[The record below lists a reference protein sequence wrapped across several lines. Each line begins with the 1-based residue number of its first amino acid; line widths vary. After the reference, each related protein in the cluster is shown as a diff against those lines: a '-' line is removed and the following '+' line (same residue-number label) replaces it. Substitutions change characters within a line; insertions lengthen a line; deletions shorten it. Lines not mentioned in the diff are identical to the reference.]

1 MKTKSMSM
9 FYNLYTASIKC
20 MTTAHDFV
28 EHVVVRKYQDSV
40 AWYLYDK
47 HGKLLLVC
55 IPF

>member
-1 MKTKSMSM
+1 MSM
-9 FYNLYTASIKC
+9 FYNLYMASIKY

-28 EHVVVRKYQDSV
+28 EHVVVRRYQDSV

-47 HGKLLLVC
+47 HNKLLLVW